1 MSYSKDDKLS
11 LGVQS
16 KEVFVDLLV
25 SHPYCMEFK
34 LTSLSGLVEI
44 IPQLYHDER
53 GFFFESYSQRIF
65 TENGISDVFVQD
77 NHSFSSKGVLRGLH
91 YQNPPFGQGKLVRA
105 VTGKVMDVVVD
116 IRRNSPTFGQ
126 HAKVLLEANRCN
138 MLYVPV
144 GFAHG
149 FVALEDAVFAYKCT
163 GFYEKS
169 AEGGI
174 IWNDPEL
181 DIDWGIQHPIVS
193 AKDQQLLSFKD
204 CVNGF

>member
-1 MSYSKDDKLS
+1 MGYSNDIKRHLMA
-11 LGVQS
+11 QS
-16 KEVFVDLLV
+16 KEVFVDLF
-25 SHPYCMEFK
+25 SFTHHCMEFK
-34 LTSLSGLVEI
+34 LASLSGLVEI

-77 NHSFSSKGVLRGLH
+77 NHSFSIKGVLRGLH

-105 VTGKVMDVVVD
+105 VTGRVMDVVVD

-126 HAKVLLEANRCN
+126 HAKFVLDASRGN

-174 IWNDPEL
+174 IWNDPDL
-181 DIDWGIQHPIVS
+181 DIDWGIQDPIVS
-193 AKDQQLLSFKD
+193 AKDQQLLLFRD